1 MHKEGAWLQ
10 EEDFESRIRSSRNID
25 RPLFLEFLAFV
36 TRFTGVT
43 YRPIARMSGWEW
55 TGLPRLT
62 QGWTLPLQ
70 TWRALTGKGAVDQA
84 YLNRRWGCV
93 QSRADW
99 NQFWNNLWQGK
110 THPRTKFVVW
120 QLMQHGYYTNTR
132 GAVWGVCREVCP
144 VCEIAPETTA
154 HLFFE
159 CAEVKHRWIKAIRLL
174 RASKM
179 SFGRVNSAFDIV
191 SVAVCKH
198 VTNPALL
205 VLMEE
210 LVWCTWVE
218 RNKRAFQ
225 GNTSRM
231 PLQVVFKN
239 SAAKLE
245 TLAVSTGNKRRL
257 AVLQENKNFLLRCAQ
272 FMSTVSIVM

>member
-1 MHKEGAWLQ
+1 LIQ
-10 EEDFESRIRSSRNID
+10 N
-25 RPLFLEFLAFV
+25 
-36 TRFTGVT
+36 
-43 YRPIARMSGWEW
+43 
-55 TGLPRLT
+55 
-62 QGWTLPLQ
+62 
-70 TWRALTGKGAVDQA
+70 
-84 YLNRRWGCV
+84 
-93 QSRADW
+93 
-99 NQFWNNLWQGK
+99 
-110 THPRTKFVVW
+110 
-120 QLMQHGYYTNTR
+120 GYYTNTR

-144 VCEIAPETTA
+144 VCEIAPETIA

-159 CAEVKHRWIKAIRLL
+159 CAEVKHRWIKAVRLL

-191 SVAVCKH
+191 SVAVRKH

-218 RNKRAFQ
+218 RIKRVFQ

-239 SAAKLE
+239 CAAKLE
-245 TLAVSTGNKRRL
+245 AL
-257 AVLQENKNFLLRCAQ
+257 AVLTGN
-272 FMSTVSIVM
+272 